1 MCVCVFIC
9 IKLTANLSPKWPQ
22 NAKPKCDVKVESNTV
37 HQMESQSHLYSQSIS
52 VIFKYDR
59 SKKKRNNTNNMH
71 AQLYSTNRIP
81 IDFALHILPLAHFE
95 SETKSISA
103 KKQLEP
109 KYRKIRPYR
118 CSFRFVATKI
128 QIQVDTQKKYLDLQ
142 ITWYNQQISHNR
154 SKNDNPIF

>member
-1 MCVCVFIC
+1 MATKCKTKMRCQGRIEYRSPNGISITFIFTVNIGHLQIRS
-9 IKLTANLSPKWPQ
+9 IKK
-22 NAKPKCDVKVESNTV
+22 
-37 HQMESQSHLYSQSIS
+37 
-52 VIFKYDR
+52 
-59 SKKKRNNTNNMH
+59 KKKRNNTNNMH

-118 CSFRFVATKI
+118 CSFRFVATKNSN
-128 QIQVDTQKKYLDLQ
+128 TSRHTEK
-142 ITWYNQQISHNR
+142 
-154 SKNDNPIF
+154 IFRFTNHMI